1 GLVSNPTISLQS
13 YHSQTTEIGQKI
25 EAKIHHNNKMIG
37 CVGSGN
43 GLMSALLKGLMEQ
56 YGLQVNI
63 VDYHEHT
70 LGSRT
75 QSKAACYVQLQS
87 AISNVSFFGV
97 AIEEDATKAS
107 LQALLNAYSNL
118 LQTNLAL

>member
-1 GLVSNPTISLQS
+1 
-13 YHSQTTEIGQKI
+13 
-25 EAKIHHNNKMIG
+25 EAKIQHNNKMIV

>member
-1 GLVSNPTISLQS
+1 
-13 YHSQTTEIGQKI
+13 
-25 EAKIHHNNKMIG
+25 MIG

-87 AISNVSFFGV
+87 AISNVSFL
-97 AIEEDATKAS
+97 AS
-107 LQALLNAYSNL
+107 QLKKMQQKHLYKHC
-118 LQTNLAL
+118 